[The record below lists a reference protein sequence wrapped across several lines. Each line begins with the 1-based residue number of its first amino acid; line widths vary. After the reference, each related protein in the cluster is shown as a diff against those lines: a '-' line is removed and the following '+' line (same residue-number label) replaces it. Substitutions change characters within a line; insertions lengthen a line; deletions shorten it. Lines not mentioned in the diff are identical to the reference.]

1 MERLEKD
8 ARGALT
14 AILILSIIQ
23 KEEKIWGYQIKKELK
38 EITNATSHIKDS
50 SLYTVLRNLEKNYK
64 LLSSEMKE
72 RRRYYSLTKLG
83 RQEIAHAFEYWL
95 GLVQTSI
102 SAFEKLRIDT
112 QIEMK
117 EVVG

>member
-72 RRRYYSLTKLG
+72 RRRYYSLTELG
-83 RQEIAHAFEYWL
+83 KQEITHAFEYWFSL
-95 GLVQTSI
+95 IQTSMR
-102 SAFEKLRIDT
+102 AFEKLRIDT
-112 QIEMK
+112 RIEMK
-117 EVVG
+117 EVAG